1 MYPSYIPSYKPS
13 VFIQPFRCT
22 FFTDNQMPEIIDNNE
37 DYETSIS
44 LLSIIYNQD
53 SDWIPNKYFQLSFF
67 LIGYGYKDN
76 FCPINKYPSSI
87 PYYAPSESLY
97 RYPSSLPGVLPPQNP
112 ILVHSLVTS
121 LSPSNDPSKN
131 TSN

>member
-44 LLSIIYNQD
+44 LVSIIYNQD
-53 SDWIPNKYFQLSFF
+53 SDWIRNKYFQLSFF
-67 LIGYGYKDN
+67 LFGHGYGDN
-76 FCPINKYPSSI
+76 CFPITGYLSSI
-87 PYYAPSESLY
+87 PYYAPSESLF
-97 RYPSSLPGVLPPQNP
+97 RYPSSLPGILPPQNP
-112 ILVHSLVTS
+112 SLLNSLVTS
-121 LSPSNDPSKN
+121 LSPSTDPSKN